1 MTAADELTRQSCGAI
16 DKGYTRRNRH
26 NQDHRTE
33 RVMVSLYHVHQRS
46 KGLQD
51 CENRWPPNWYE

>member
-51 CENRWPPNWYE
+51 CENR